1 MPCIVLV
8 DNSCVTK
15 EEVVR
20 NCRLSRGRRMVGCPS
35 DVLASQ
41 FEIFLTTINLPPA
54 KVTTLTLAAFTQHNL

>member
-1 MPCIVLV
+1 
-8 DNSCVTK
+8 
-15 EEVVR
+15 
-20 NCRLSRGRRMVGCPS
+20 MVGCPS